1 MPTTVFA
8 LLVLSAA
15 ALYFMKPEE
24 RARLLRTV
32 VGALGQ
38 AMRAATSSYSSREPF
53 EEFLRGRTRWV
64 IVTPIVAGVHVLV
77 FALMVMDPAPV
88 GQPATLIAWG
98 GNVATRTAEGEW
110 WRLVSAT
117 FVHGGVLHLAA
128 TICGLVPLGLV
139 LERVLGRIAFAAIY
153 LAAAILASVVSVW
166 TASPMIVS
174 VGASGAVLGL
184 YGLLLASLA
193 WAIAG
198 RLQVPIPLTT
208 VKILAAAAA
217 PFLLYNLVAG
227 YLGTPSALAGLGTG
241 FVGGLVVARG
251 LVREKPPAGRAAV
264 VMLATAVI
272 AAGAA
277 FMFERVIDFRPEI
290 AGIVAVEER
299 TAAAYDAAAAKFRS
313 GRLPAKAL
321 VQLIDRTIVP
331 ELRAARARVKALQGV
346 PREQA
351 PLAAAADEYFRLREQ
366 SWRDRVDGLLKSRM
380 DMLRKA
386 EETELAALVA
396 FDRIRPHIQEN
407 RQP

>member
-8 LLVLSAA
+8 LLVLCGA
-15 ALYFMKPEE
+15 ALYFMNGEE
-24 RARLLRTV
+24 RARLMRSV
-32 VGALGQ
+32 VAAVRQ
-38 AMRAATSSYSSREPF
+38 AVRAATSSYSSGEPF
-53 EEFLRGRTRWV
+53 EEFLRARTRWV
-64 IVTPIVAGVHVLV
+64 VVTPIIAAIHMVV
-77 FALMVMDPAPV
+77 FLFMILDPAPL
-88 GQPATLIAWG
+88 GQAETLIAWG

-117 FVHGGVLHLAA
+117 FVHGSALHLAV
-128 TICGLVPLGLV
+128 TICGLVPIGLV
-139 LERVLGRIAFAAIY
+139 LERAVGRIAFASIY
-153 LAAAILASVVSVW
+153 LGAAVLASIVSLW
-166 TASPMIVS
+166 TASPTSVH
-174 VGASGAVLGL
+174 VGASGAVLGV

-198 RLQVPIPLTT
+198 RLPVPIPLTT
-208 VKILAAAAA
+208 VKILAAAAV
-217 PFLLYNLVAG
+217 PFLLHGVVTDYFR
-227 YLGTPSALAGLGTG
+227 TPSALAALCTG
-241 FVGGLVVARG
+241 FFGGLMVARG
-251 LVREKPPAGRAAV
+251 LAREKPPARRAGVVAV
-264 VMLATAVI
+264 AAIVLAT
-272 AAGAA
+272 GGA

-299 TAAAYDAAAAKFRS
+299 TAAVYDEAAAKFRS

-331 ELRAARARVKALQGV
+331 ELRAVRAHVQALRGI

-351 PLAAAADEYFRLREQ
+351 PLAAAAEEYFRLREQ
-366 SWRDRVDGLLKSRM
+366 SWRDRANGLLKSRM

-386 EETELAALVA
+386 EQTELVALAA

>member
-8 LLVLSAA
+8 LLVLSGA
-15 ALYFMKPEE
+15 ALYFMNPEE
-24 RARLLRTV
+24 RARLLRSV

-38 AMRAATSSYSSREPF
+38 AMRAATSSYSAREPF

-77 FALMVMDPAPV
+77 FTLMVMDPAPV
-88 GQPATLIAWG
+88 GQTATLIAWG
-98 GNVATRTAEGEW
+98 GNVATHTAAGEW

-117 FVHGGVLHLAA
+117 FVHGGVLHLVA
-128 TICGLVPLGLV
+128 TICGLVPLGLI
-139 LERVLGRIAFAAIY
+139 LERALGRIAFAAIY
-153 LAAAILASVVSVW
+153 LAAAILASVVSLW
-166 TASPMIVS
+166 TASPMSVS
-174 VGASGAVLGL
+174 VGASGAVLGV

-198 RLQVPIPLTT
+198 RLQVPISLTT

-217 PFLLYNLVAG
+217 SFLLYNLVAG

-251 LVREKPPAGRAAV
+251 LVREKPPAGRAAM
-264 VMLATAVI
+264 VMLATAAI

-290 AGIVAVEER
+290 ADIVAVEER

-331 ELRAARARVKALQGV
+331 DLRAARARVKALQGV

>member
-1 MPTTVFA
+1 MPIPVFA
-8 LLVLSAA
+8 LLVLAGA
-15 ALYFMKPEE
+15 ALYFMNAAE
-24 RARLLRTV
+24 RTRLLRTV
-32 VGALGQ
+32 ADGLRQ
-38 AMRAATSSYSSREPF
+38 AMRTAASTYSEGEPF
-53 EEFLRGRTRWV
+53 EEFLRARTRWV
-64 IVTPIVAGVHVLV
+64 VVTPIVAVVHVIV
-77 FALMVMDPAPV
+77 FALMVMEPPAA
-88 GQPATLIAWG
+88 GQPETLIAWG
-98 GNVATRTAEGEW
+98 GNVATRTGAGEW
-110 WRLVSAT
+110 WRLVTAT
-117 FVHGGVLHLAA
+117 FVHGGVLHLVA
-128 TICGLVPLGLV
+128 TLCGLVPLGLI
-139 LERVLGRIAFAAIY
+139 LERAVGRIAFAAIY
-153 LAAAILASVVSVW
+153 LAAAVVSNVVTLW
-166 TASPMIVS
+166 TAPAMSVS

-184 YGLLLASLA
+184 SGLLLAALG

-198 RLQVPIPLTT
+198 RLPVPIPLTT
-208 VKILAAAAA
+208 VKVLGASAV
-217 PFLLYNLVAG
+217 PFLLYNLVTG
-227 YLGTPSALAGLGTG
+227 YLATPGALAAFGTG
-241 FVGGLVVARG
+241 FAGGLLVAYG
-251 LVREKPPAGRAAV
+251 FVREKPPVRRAAV
-264 VMLATAVI
+264 VMALTALV

-331 ELRAARARVKALQGV
+331 ELRAVRARVQGLRGV

-351 PLAAAADEYFRLREQ
+351 PLAAAAEEYFRLREQ
-366 SWRDRVDGLLKSRM
+366 SWRVRVDGLLKSKM

>member
-1 MPTTVFA
+1 MPIPVFA
-8 LLVLSAA
+8 LLVLAGA
-15 ALYFMKPEE
+15 ALYFMNAEE
-24 RARLLRTV
+24 RTRLARSAAA
-32 VGALGQ
+32 GLGQ
-38 AMRAATSSYSSREPF
+38 AMRAATSTFSSREPF
-53 EEFLRGRTRWV
+53 EEFLRARTRWV
-64 IVTPIVAGVHVLV
+64 VVTPVIAVIHVGVFV
-77 FALMVMDPAPV
+77 LMVMDAPAIGLPET
-88 GQPATLIAWG
+88 QIAWG
-98 GNVATRTAEGEW
+98 GNVATRTAAGEW

-128 TICGLVPLGLV
+128 TISGLVPLGLV
-139 LERVLGRIAFAAIY
+139 LERAIGRIAFAAIY
-153 LAAAILASVVSVW
+153 LASAILASVVTLW
-166 TASPMIVS
+166 TGSPMSVN
-174 VGASGAVLGL
+174 VGASGAVLGV

-208 VKILAAAAA
+208 VKCLGAAAA
-217 PFLLYNLVAG
+217 PFLLYNLATG
-227 YLGTPSALAGLGTG
+227 YFATPSALTGLGTG
-241 FVGGLVVARG
+241 FAGGLLVARG
-251 LVREKPPAGRAAV
+251 LAQERPPVHRALLVA
-264 VMLATAVI
+264 AASAVI

-331 ELRAARARVKALQGV
+331 ELRAVRARVKALRGV

-351 PLAAAADEYFRLREQ
+351 PLAAAAEEYFRLREQ
-366 SWRDRVDGLLKSRM
+366 SWRDRVEGLLKSKM

>member
-1 MPTTVFA
+1 MTTPVFA
-8 LLVLSAA
+8 LLVLAGA
-15 ALYFMKPEE
+15 ALYFMNAEE
-24 RARLLRTV
+24 RARLARSV
-32 VGALGQ
+32 YARLGH
-38 AMRAATSSYSSREPF
+38 AMRAATSTYSSREPF
-53 EEFLRGRTRWV
+53 EEFLRARTRWLV
-64 IVTPIVAGVHVLV
+64 VTPIVAAVHVVV
-77 FALMVMDPAPV
+77 FALMVLDPAAI
-88 GQPATLIAWG
+88 GQPETLIAWG
-98 GNVATRTAEGEW
+98 GNVATRTAAGEW

-117 FVHGGVLHLAA
+117 FVHGGVLHLVVALCA
-128 TICGLVPLGLV
+128 LVPLGII
-139 LERVLGRIAFAAIY
+139 LERAVGRVAFAAVY
-153 LAAAILASVVSVW
+153 LAAAVVSSVASLW
-166 TASPMIVS
+166 TMPPMSVT
-174 VGASGAVLGL
+174 VGASGAVLGV
-184 YGLLLASLA
+184 YGLLLASLG

-198 RLQVPIPLTT
+198 RLPVPIPLTT
-208 VKILAAAAA
+208 VKILGATAV
-217 PFLLYNLVAG
+217 PFFLYSLVTG
-227 YLGTPSALAGLGTG
+227 YLDTPNALAGLGTG
-241 FVGGLVVARG
+241 LAGGLLVARG
-251 LVREKPPAGRAAV
+251 LAREKPPVRRAAV
-264 VMLATAVI
+264 VMAATAVV

-331 ELRAARARVKALQGV
+331 ELRAVRARVTALRGV

-351 PLAAAADEYFRLREQ
+351 PLAAAAEEYFRLREQ
-366 SWRDRVDGLLKSRM
+366 SWRDRVDGLLKSKM